1 MPYYDVEVTYKACHT
16 TRVYATNEEDAKAR
30 AIKETEQGGDCL
42 KVMEVEVTKDS

>member
-1 MPYYDVEVTYKACHT
+1 MPYYDVEGTYKACHT
-16 TRVYATNEEDAKAR
+16 TRGYATNEEDAKAR